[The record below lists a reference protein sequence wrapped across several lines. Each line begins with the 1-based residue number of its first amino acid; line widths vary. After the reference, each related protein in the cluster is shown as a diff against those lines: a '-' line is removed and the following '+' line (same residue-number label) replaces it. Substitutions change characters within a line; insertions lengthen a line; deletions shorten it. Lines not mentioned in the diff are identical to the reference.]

1 MNVRGQMQYTTTIR
15 VFFVSTLINVI
26 GLLGFWHL
34 LNWTLNLAEL

>member
-1 MNVRGQMQYTTTIR
+1 MSAKGQLQYTTTIR
-15 VFFVSTLINVI
+15 VFLASTLINVI